1 MKDCTLSEA
10 SRICNRISDCR
21 NCPFVDK
28 EYVKCALVGMGTPAT
43 WQVDGWQV
51 GVGNKV
57 IKDERIKH
65 EKDTLKEFV
74 EWQAK
79 QYKDLYYE
87 YWREMQNETD
97 NTDYFWCSGRVAGIG
112 EIRKRLKQDLENF
125 IKERGKS
132 AK

>member
-57 IKDERIKH
+57 IKDERIKY
-65 EKDTLKEFV
+65 EQDMLKKFV
-74 EWQAK
+74 EYLDKYTARR
-79 QYKDLYYE
+79 Y
-87 YWREMQNETD
+87 RI
-97 NTDYFWCSGRVAGIG
+97 DYDI
-112 EIRKRLKQDLENF
+112 LLENF
-125 IKERGKS
+125 IREREI
-132 AK
+132 